1 MNKYI
6 KSLEESNKQ
15 LKQIIEKQD
24 ELLEI
29 YRSVANADLPLVE
42 MKKNLLETWMKEHRN
57 ID

>member
-29 YRSVANADLPLVE
+29 YRSVANADIPLVE
-42 MKKNLLETWMKEHRN
+42 MNKNLLETWMKEHRN

>member
-42 MKKNLLETWMKEHRN
+42 MNKNLLETWMKEHRN